1 MSGVVGCVCVCHDR
15 YLQGISPHYTRNCY
29 CKEETPM
36 PEPFDNPQVL
46 LDATNKI
53 LEKDKESLID
63 PEKLKAFERWNG
75 KQTKMQ
81 IDHKWMMDNLLVWKD
96 DGPLDLDVTFDNLF
110 YLLEGHAMEV
120 RKETLWWVKENL
132 WDRLEQHLEE
142 DPPGVD
148 MWEVKKIMVEDYDW
162 KEKV

>member
-1 MSGVVGCVCVCHDR
+1 
-15 YLQGISPHYTRNCY
+15 
-29 CKEETPM
+29 M
-36 PEPFDNPQVL
+36 PEPKV
-46 LDATNKI
+46 
-53 LEKDKESLID
+53 KESLID
-63 PEKLKAFERWNG
+63 PEKLKAFERWND